1 MPQYVIKA
9 LATKLDKYNNLTQEM
24 SKDFNCPECGE
35 KSVGDSI
42 LATMTD
48 SSDALFPIHF
58 TTCLTCESSIPDHIG
73 FRWNKMTVAQAKKE
87 WEEFKYD

>member
-1 MPQYVIKA
+1 
-9 LATKLDKYNNLTQEM
+9 M
-24 SKDFNCPECGE
+24 SKDFKCPECGG
-35 KSVGDSI
+35 KSEGERI

-73 FRWNKMTVAQAKKE
+73 FRWNKMTVAQAKEE
-87 WEEFKYD
+87 WEESKNREYPENFVIEPAFDKSRDK